1 MLSGLPIIFCVAPS
15 FVAPLCAPAKSA
27 LLRSIQAGASGD
39 EIAASV
45 ARLEWLNPS
54 VFTGAVASDKLPGN
68 WLMVYTTSDSIA
80 GKTRPKLFQA
90 LTPPEQLL
98 DVAGGR
104 ACNSERVLGV
114 INAVEIALKPA
125 TRNRVDVRFE
135 TFRLGPLAFPAPD
148 LTGSLDTTYLDEDMR
163 SGSFV
168 LVPSLKAARAAS
180 ASGAHPPAQGCPLG
194 RRGDSLPLGDAE
206 ERGAAVV
213 CLAPCLQLPIALCPL
228 RHPRISR
235 GDRDNLFVLLRES
248 SMRETADAVWAGWRS
263 SW

>member
-1 MLSGLPIIFCVAPS
+1 MPPSARLVLLSLALAHPCRGFI
-15 FVAPLCAPAKSA
+15 APLCAPGKA
-27 LLRSIQAGASGD
+27 
-39 EIAASV
+39 

-80 GKTRPKLFQA
+80 GKSRPKFFQT

-114 INAVEIALKPA
+114 RNAVDIALSPA
-125 TRNRVDVRFE
+125 TRSRVDVPFE
-135 TFRLGPLAFPAPD
+135 TFRIGPLAIPAPD

-163 SGSFV
+163 
-168 LVPSLKAARAAS
+168 
-180 ASGAHPPAQGCPLG
+180 
-194 RRGDSLPLGDAE
+194 
-206 ERGAAVV
+206 
-213 CLAPCLQLPIALCPL
+213 
-228 RHPRISR
+228 ISR
-235 GDRDNLFVLLRES
+235 GDKDNLFVLLRES
-248 SMRETADAVWAGWRS
+248 SMRETADEVWAGWRS